1 MCRSVQ
7 EITPKRGGF
16 FFFFGEVLLVG
27 YSYLFLPTLLKEFLS
42 LKFTI
47 THSLRGQI
55 LVGGNLEN

>member
-7 EITPKRGGF
+7 EIPSKRAGF